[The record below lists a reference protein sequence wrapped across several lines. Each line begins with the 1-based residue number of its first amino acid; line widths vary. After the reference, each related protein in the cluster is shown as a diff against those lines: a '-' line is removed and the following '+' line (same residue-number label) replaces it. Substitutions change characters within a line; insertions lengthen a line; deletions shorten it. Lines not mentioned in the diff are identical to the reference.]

1 MLRYGKG
8 NNFHKFK
15 HALSKVAF
23 KEFGNLGKLI
33 NLGKYY
39 VPVFNPMLPPGMT
52 LSTKQQESLE
62 VEMIKEYNKQVE
74 NCTKLYGLIRQHM
87 SLESKDEVA
96 KEADY
101 DKWHADTDPEKLWQ
115 AIEKTH
121 KIDSSSNVDEVKSM
135 AARKVYQ
142 NIKQGS
148 FESLAQFSEWFRETY
163 QAFQEAVLTN
173 DQWKRQTRL
182 WTSTVWIQ

>member
-1 MLRYGKG
+1 
-8 NNFHKFK
+8 
-15 HALSKVAF
+15 
-23 KEFGNLGKLI
+23 
-33 NLGKYY
+33 
-39 VPVFNPMLPPGMT
+39 
-52 LSTKQQESLE
+52 
-62 VEMIKEYNKQVE
+62 
-74 NCTKLYGLIRQHM
+74 M

-101 DKWHADTDPEKLWQ
+101 EKWHADTDPEKLWQ

-148 FESLAQFSEWFRETY
+148 FESLAQFSERFRETY